1 MLSLALDSERWKQ
14 TEVPIDFK
22 NLIDHIVANGVG
34 AQAGKRFESKVKN
47 SSDFIVINGENYVIF
62 SAVIVLVKLMT
73 EYCQFSVDMPNLAFD
88 VMTRLVEIFKNFNVK
103 TYQMI
108 LGVGA
113 VQVGILRIITFKT
126 LAITLRCLE
135 LILYFLP
142 LLREFYK
149 QKLGKS

>member
-1 MLSLALDSERWKQ
+1 
-14 TEVPIDFK
+14 
-22 NLIDHIVANGVG
+22 
-34 AQAGKRFESKVKN
+34 
-47 SSDFIVINGENYVIF
+47 
-62 SAVIVLVKLMT
+62 MT

>member
-1 MLSLALDSERWKQ
+1 M
-14 TEVPIDFK
+14 
-22 NLIDHIVANGVG
+22 G
-34 AQAGKRFESKVKN
+34 AQGGKKFESKVKN
-47 SSDFIVINGENYVIF
+47 SSDFIIINGENYVIF
-62 SAVIVLVKLMT
+62 GTVIVLIKLMT

-135 LILYFLP
+135 LILYLLP

-149 QKLGKS
+149 QKLGNFRIKILILSKKNTNRIRIE

>member
-1 MLSLALDSERWKQ
+1 MESERWKQ

>member
-1 MLSLALDSERWKQ
+1 LDSERWKQ

>member
-1 MLSLALDSERWKQ
+1 MDSERWKQ